1 MKVIR
6 IEHEDGWGMFIDIS
20 EERPSRKHSAR
31 YICPSIVDRHQL
43 FPLPQR
49 ENLPIS
55 DEYFCAYKSVD
66 QLKEWITTEEI
77 ATLKENNYRIF
88 MLDVTNYHEGKYQ
101 VIYTKESI
109 VNTTD
114 ITDLF

>member
-1 MKVIR
+1 M
-6 IEHEDGWGMFIDIS
+6 IESKMIDNEKLRLS
-20 EERPSRKHSAR
+20 G
-31 YICPSIVDRHQL
+31 V
-43 FPLPQR
+43 
-49 ENLPIS
+49 
-55 DEYFCAYKSVD
+55 FCAYKSVD